1 MCLDR
6 IQTHERNETKR
17 SEAKGNLRSCSFSCL
32 VFLQSQGRFKEEEG
46 GGEEAATV
54 EKVSTDEIY
63 MAGNF

>member
-1 MCLDR
+1 MSRPDTDTR
-6 IQTHERNETKR
+6 TKRNEAKR
-17 SEAKGNLRSCSFSCL
+17 NLRSCSFSCF
-32 VFLQSQGRFKEEEG
+32 VFLQSQGRFKEEEEGG